1 MRVTVIYDDHYIS
14 VDGQGIHFV
23 DNWPFDEENIHAI
36 QWYADHGELE
46 YKDTSPNLEFTDYPI
61 IAKYISHF
69 TKEKER
75 IEEER
80 RRIEEEER
88 KRHEMWQLAM
98 QELQKELNETK
109 MNYENTIRNFEE
121 VKTNLDIMSKSYMET
136 QEQLSIANQV
146 NYEIQKI
153 NEQISYVNP
162 DTEIMN
168 IIQPNVIDNIAE
180 FSDGV
185 DMSLFEDDESII
197 QQLEELQSLE
207 TERTEFDVKAFEEN
221 FDIDLLDEV
230 NLANPQEN
238 DGEEDY
244 ILSIESLLDE
254 LDLEE
259 ETN

>member
-1 MRVTVIYDDHYIS
+1 MRVTVIYDDHFIS

-23 DNWPFDEENIHAI
+23 DNWPFDEDNIHAI
-36 QWYADHGELE
+36 QWYTDHGQLE
-46 YKDTSPNLEFTDYPI
+46 YKDTSPNLDFTDYATI
-61 IAKYISHF
+61 SKYISHF

-146 NYEIQKI
+146 NDEIQRM
-153 NEQISYVNP
+153 NEEIAYVNP
-162 DTEIMN
+162 DIEIMN

-185 DMSLFEDDESII
+185 DMSIFEDDSTIK
-197 QQLEELQSLE
+197 QLEELQSLE
-207 TERTEFDVKAFEEN
+207 SERNEFDVKAFEEDFN
-221 FDIDLLDEV
+221 IELLDDV
-230 NLANPQEN
+230 NLVNQQEN
-238 DGEEDY
+238 DDEEEDY
-244 ILSIESLLDE
+244 ILSIEALLDE

-259 ETN
+259 DG